1 MRCWRWDSRRRS
13 LLAPGR
19 ADADAG
25 PVRRGM
31 VAVGAAVASADAL
44 VRRWPS
50 ASVAMLAV
58 TALFGWALAAGAM
71 SN

>member
-1 MRCWRWDSRRRS
+1 
-13 LLAPGR
+13 
-19 ADADAG
+19 
-25 PVRRGM
+25 
-31 VAVGAAVASADAL
+31 VGAAVANADVL